1 MLCIMEDVINRYDV
15 RNEECRKKIVRIMK
29 GVTNKDGVNIMK
41 GVVNNLQFQDE
52 LYVN

>member
-1 MLCIMEDVINRYDV
+1 MMCVMKNVVN
-15 RNEECRKKIVRIMK
+15 KIVRTMK
-29 GVTNKDGVNIMK
+29 GVTNKDNVNIMK